1 MAYKGM
7 DKLETKKKFKSDP
20 KTGRIDKDHHLAF
33 ITDTELKALNY
44 LKDKDRAR
52 GFSSG
57 SGPELSALA
66 SMDTGESLQYVNVD
80 GRTVPSLNAAG
91 SGSKVEK
98 KEKKTTTTTAG
109 PGQGGGTGGTPS
121 GSSNNDNDNNNQPSY
136 TIASDGS
143 ILRQQPDGS
152 YKSEGGGGTPEP
164 EPEKTT
170 WDKIK
175 DWWSENQE
183 KAGTKNYE
191 GVEVELDGGQIAYV
205 NEVQTLDDGTLITRV
220 YNEENDTFT
229 VIASDGRDLSGINAN
244 ESLSNQTSALN
255 NTTSNAD
262 GSNPSTGP
270 TISGTGNLKPMTAEQ
285 AIIKGGKMFAKSLGF
300 SDEALEQA
308 QADRADSVARM
319 GGRRD
324 YYGGVYDPETG
335 QFTGGLEQKFYGEA
349 DRFDADYARQA
360 GRAEEL
366 TAEGARLATDRGFY
380 EGLQSDTQASQ
391 KALRDY
397 RGRLDTMRDE
407 VGREPTARR
416 DSLYASRV
424 EDIDNQVSGQ
434 KQQLSQMLAER
445 GISPTSPVAI
455 RMMREIEGGAGEMKR
470 QARRNSLMDAI
481 NMQQSEMSKRSALI
495 GQASGLTQQEM
506 QAIGMR
512 GNIRNQRLG
521 ALAGSAQQYAGLAG
535 MSGARS
541 DQMMTRGTFFGGRA
555 SDLNNTLL
563 AEAMDRQYGE
573 ENKRTTGMQMALSK
587 YGADKQAEIAQAMA
601 RANQSGNRRSLLG
614 TIAGGTAGYLLSG
627 GNPYMTMAGANAG
640 GSLLNI

>member
-7 DKLETKKKFKSDP
+7 AKLETKKKLKSDP
-20 KTGRIDKDHHLAF
+20 KTGRIDKDHHLAL

-66 SMDTGESLQYVNVD
+66 SMNNSKTLEYVNVD
-80 GRTVPSLNAAG
+80 GRTVPSLNDFG
-91 SGSKVEK
+91 DDGEGG
-98 KEKKTTTTTAG
+98 TT
-109 PGQGGGTGGTPS
+109 GGGGGDGDNQDS
-121 GSSNNDNDNNNQPSY
+121 NDSNDSNNDYGGFDDGGEDSDTSDSDIQSLIESSGY
-136 TIASDGS
+136 TFTDDGDS
-143 ILRQQPDGS
+143 
-152 YKSEGGGGTPEP
+152 GGGSGGNTT
-164 EPEKTT
+164 KTQT
-170 WDKIK
+170 KEDTSTIWDRISE
-175 DWWSENQE
+175 WW
-183 KAGTKNYE
+183 E
-191 GVEVELDGGQIAYV
+191 GQKGGAEGLSGQFDTGGGNYV
-205 NEVQTLDDGTLITRV
+205 NDVVTLADGTIITRV
-220 YNEENDTFT
+220 YNAENNTTT
-229 VIASDGRDLSGINAN
+229 VISSDGRDLSSID
-244 ESLSNQTSALN
+244 SNKTLEEQMTQLEQTAPGSGDTSGFSEKGSGK
-255 NTTSNAD
+255 NTSITS
-262 GSNPSTGP
+262 
-270 TISGTGNLKPMTAEQ
+270 MTAEE
-285 AIIKGGKMFAKSLGF
+285 AIMRGGKMFASGLGF
-300 SDEALEQA
+300 SEEALAQA
-308 QADRADSVARM
+308 EADRADTVARM

-324 YYGGVYDPETG
+324 YYGGVYDPATG

-349 DRFDADYARQA
+349 DRFDADYIRQA

-380 EGLQSDTQASQ
+380 EGLQADTQASQ

-455 RMMREIEGGAGEMKR
+455 RMMREIEGSAGEMKR
-470 QARRNSLMDAI
+470 QARRNSLMDAM
-481 NMQQSEMSKRSALI
+481 NMQQSEMSQRSALI

-614 TIAGGTAGYLLSG
+614 TIAGGTAGYLMSG
-627 GNPYMTMAGANAG
+627 GNPYITMAGANAG

>member
-1 MAYKGM
+1 M
-7 DKLETKKKFKSDP
+7 
-20 KTGRIDKDHHLAF
+20 
-33 ITDTELKALNY
+33 
-44 LKDKDRAR
+44 
-52 GFSSG
+52 
-57 SGPELSALA
+57 
-66 SMDTGESLQYVNVD
+66 D
-80 GRTVPSLNAAG
+80 GRTVPSLND
-91 SGSKVEK
+91 SGFNDSK
-98 KEKKTTTTTAG
+98 KENKTTSSNSNTTAG
-109 PGQGGGTGGTPS
+109 PGQGGSFDNNANTNTTPPTATTPDRDR
-121 GSSNNDNDNNNQPSY
+121 DNDNNNQPSV

-143 ILRQQPDGS
+143 ILRRQPDGS
-152 YKSEGGGGTPEP
+152 YKKEGGSTPEP

-175 DWWSENQE
+175 DWWNENQE

-205 NEVQTLDDGTLITRV
+205 NEVTTLDDGTLITRV

-349 DRFDADYARQA
+349 DRFDADYIRQA

-380 EGLQSDTQASQ
+380 EGLQADTQASQ

-434 KQQLSQMLAER
+434 KQQLNQMLAER

-455 RMMREIEGGAGEMKR
+455 RMMSEIDGSAGEMKR
-470 QARRNSLMDAI
+470 QARRNSLMDAM
-481 NMQQSEMSKRSALI
+481 NMQQSEMSQRSALI

-627 GNPYMTMAGANAG
+627 GNPYLTMAGANAG